1 MKIAILLMLGIGI
14 GRTAAL
20 AQQFDHSVAVAGTIG
35 MSVHSGTSSVFF
47 HLGGPGIGIS
57 YDRWAIRWQL
67 YPSVRWYIGPASSR
81 HATVNSFTPI
91 LGTGLAIQYQHV
103 LVLLPAYYLSSSNVW
118 IVSVGVGLSFK

>member
-1 MKIAILLMLGIGI
+1 MSPILH
-14 GRTAAL
+14 RVNENSDT
-20 AQQFDHSVAVAGTIG
+20 FDVWDRNRSHSSICSAVR
-35 MSVHSGTSSVFF
+35 SQCSGTSSVFF

-91 LGTGLAIQYQHV
+91 LGTGPAIQYQHV

-118 IVSVGVGLSFK
+118 IVSAGVGLSFK